1 MFSMRVPAEMR
12 ARWEE
17 IAKREEMSTAAW
29 VIARCEGPVAA
40 TLVPPVVNIAEIE
53 MEVPGAPGVVLDLL
67 TAAFG
72 RNVAFTMANT
82 LAGHPA
88 TPEET
93 AALPVETKKK
103 LLAAVGKLKRAQSE
117 KKVKRAA
124 AAESARASVQVPQ
137 RRGEMVDVKMPE
149 PNLVAQ
155 CPHHHGYGEVCYKC
169 DPKMGYPSIG

>member
-1 MFSMRVPAEMR
+1 MTCSYPRGSYLRMAKNPIFQMRIAPETKTRWKAAAE
-12 ARWEE
+12 AEGISLAVW
-17 IAKREEMSTAAW
+17 ITAKCESTGI
-29 VIARCEGPVAA
+29 VFV
-40 TLVPPVVNIAEIE
+40 
-53 MEVPGAPGVVLDLL
+53 
-67 TAAFG
+67 
-72 RNVAFTMANT
+72 
-82 LAGHPA
+82 PA

-93 AALPVETKKK
+93 AALPIETKKK

-137 RRGEMVDVKMPE
+137 RRGEMVDVKMAE

-155 CPHHHGYGEVCYKC
+155 CRHHHGYGEVCYKC

>member
-1 MFSMRVPAEMR
+1 MFSMRIPAEIKG
-12 ARWEE
+12 RWDVA
-17 IAKREEMSTAAW
+17 AKRAGLTLPAWIIIHCERAVSGAAGVAVTGPMVAQAVSEQKMADAIATA
-29 VIARCEGPVAA
+29 
-40 TLVPPVVNIAEIE
+40 
-53 MEVPGAPGVVLDLL
+53 D
-67 TAAFG
+67 
-72 RNVAFTMANT
+72 
-82 LAGHPA
+82 
-88 TPEET
+88 ET

-124 AAESARASVQVPQ
+124 AAESTRASVQVPQ
-137 RRGEMVDVKMPE
+137 RRGEMVDVKMAE